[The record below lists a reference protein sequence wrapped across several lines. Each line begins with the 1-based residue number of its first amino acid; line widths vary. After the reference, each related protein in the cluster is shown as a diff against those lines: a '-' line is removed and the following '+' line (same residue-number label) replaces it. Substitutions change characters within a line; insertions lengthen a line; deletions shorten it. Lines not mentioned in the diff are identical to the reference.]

1 MITKKVI
8 KDGISKGI
16 VSFVKDPSSGKG
28 TVCKIGSH
36 WFYFGGLTAEEMD
49 PNEFLENVPMD
60 DVMNE
65 VYDTL
70 ESFRQDDRYKKEY
83 LYYMYELLANLYV

>member
-1 MITKKVI
+1 
-8 KDGISKGI
+8 
-16 VSFVKDPSSGKG
+16 
-28 TVCKIGSH
+28 
-36 WFYFGGLTAEEMD
+36 MD

-60 DVMNE
+60 DVINE